1 MNYAWLPSEALP
13 YGGLF
18 AYLGVFLRCGSLVCM
33 DIALLLSFLGVSVAM
48 SCVPGPDWGLILRH
62 VIGADSRAAVNQALM
77 GLGAGYVVLSVVV
90 AAGVGVA
97 VAGHP
102 AILTAVTLGGAALLL
117 YLGATMLWGL
127 RRSGSHGAS
136 APAPGTQGQR
146 PAKASSPVWEGM
158 GVSLLNP
165 KAIMFFVALLPQFVN
180 KQAPWPVSTQMFT
193 LGMGFTVSVVAVY
206 ACLSLAA
213 RRVLRANE
221 RAAVALQGAGGVA
234 MIVLAVV
241 MVAEAAQGV

>member
-1 MNYAWLPSEALP
+1 M
-13 YGGLF
+13 
-18 AYLGVFLRCGSLVCM
+18 CM

-77 GLGAGYVVLSVVV
+77 GLGVGYVVLSAVV

-102 AILTAVTLGGAALLL
+102 EILTAVTLGGAALLL
-117 YLGATMLWGL
+117 YLGTTMLWGL

-136 APAPGTQGQR
+136 APAPGSEGKH
-146 PAKASSPVWEGM
+146 PAKAASSPVWEGM

-180 KQAPWPVSTQMFT
+180 KQAPWPVSAQMFT

-213 RRVLRANE
+213 RRVLRAGGK
-221 RAAVALQGAGGVA
+221 AAVALQGAGGVA